1 MTNKPSLV
9 LALMNVT
16 DKHAIFSY
24 RQDFMQCKRRYSCYS
39 EVDFA
44 VSPRRGDTLNLKV
57 RPNFGFSLPKSDA
70 ISEICEVKFNR

>member
-1 MTNKPSLV
+1 
-9 LALMNVT
+9 
-16 DKHAIFSY
+16 
-24 RQDFMQCKRRYSCYS
+24 MQCKRRYSCYS

-70 ISEICEVKFNR
+70 ISEICEVKFNK